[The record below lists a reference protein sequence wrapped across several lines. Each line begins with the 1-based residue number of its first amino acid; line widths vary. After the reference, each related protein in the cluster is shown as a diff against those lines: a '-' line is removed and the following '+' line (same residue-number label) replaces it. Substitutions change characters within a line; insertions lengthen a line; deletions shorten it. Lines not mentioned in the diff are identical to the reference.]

1 MKKSVFIL
9 FMCLMMVFAFAGCGG
24 SSEEAAE
31 EGTAAAEET
40 TAAEA
45 AEEPVTGG
53 WEIDTEAEAVEL
65 PEEVQAAF
73 EKAVEQ
79 LDGNDLT
86 PLAYFSKQIVAGT
99 NYQILCRSLPV
110 TENPI
115 PKLQVVVIYADLE
128 GNAEIT
134 NIADFNIADYTD
146 NDGADLHAED
156 VAGGWEVPEDYTQ
169 AELPDQVKAAFEKGI
184 EQVGGSTFTPM
195 AYLGSQVVAGTN
207 YAVLVEGELASQEP
221 VSNIQ
226 VAVIYEDLD
235 GNAELTNICTLDPAD
250 FNQ

>member
-1 MKKSVFIL
+1 MKKKL
-9 FMCLMMVFAFAGCGG
+9 FLLLMSLVMVFAFAACGN
-24 SSEEAAE
+24 SSEEQAE
-31 EGTAAAEET
+31 EET

-53 WEIDTEAEAVEL
+53 WEIDTEAAAVEL

-73 EKAVEQ
+73 EKATKK

-86 PLAYFSKQIVAGT
+86 PLAYFSKQIVSGT

-110 TENPI
+110 TENPV

-134 NIADFNIADYTD
+134 NFTDFNIADYTEG
-146 NDGADLHAED
+146 DGADLHAED
-156 VAGGWEVPEDYTQ
+156 VAGGWEVPEDYTK

-250 FNQ
+250 FTMRVE

>member
-1 MKKSVFIL
+1 MKKRVIVL
-9 FMCLMMVFAFAGCGG
+9 FMSIMMVFAFAACGS
-24 SSEEAAE
+24 SSEEPAE
-31 EGTAAAEET
+31 EET

-45 AEEPVTGG
+45 SEEQMAGG
-53 WEIDTEAEAVEL
+53 WTIDTAAEAAEL
-65 PEEVQAAF
+65 PEEVQEAF
-73 EKAVEQ
+73 EKAAEG

-110 TENPI
+110 TENPV
-115 PKLQVVVIYADLE
+115 PKLQVIVIYADLE
-128 GNAEIT
+128 GNAEIL

-146 NDGADLHAED
+146 NDGADLRSED
-156 VAGGWEVPEDYTQ
+156 VTGGWEVPEDYTKGT
-169 AELPDQVKAAFEKGI
+169 LPDNVKAAFEKGI

-207 YAVLVEGELASQEP
+207 YAILMEGELASQEP

-226 VAVIYEDLD
+226 VAIVYEDLD

-250 FNQ
+250 FTEQAE

>member
-1 MKKSVFIL
+1 MKKKL
-9 FMCLMMVFAFAGCGG
+9 FLLLMSLMMVFAFAACGN
-24 SSEEAAE
+24 SSQEPAGEE
-31 EGTAAAEET
+31 TAAT
-40 TAAEA
+40 EA
-45 AEEPVTGG
+45 AEEPMTGG
-53 WEIDTEAEAVEL
+53 WEIDTEAVAVEL

-73 EKAVEQ
+73 KKAVEQ

-110 TENPI
+110 TENPV

-134 NIADFNIADYTD
+134 NIADFNIADYTEG
-146 NDGADLHAED
+146 DGADLHAED
-156 VAGGWEVPEDYTQ
+156 VTGGWEVPEDYTK

-221 VSNIQ
+221 VNNIQ
-226 VAVIYEDLD
+226 VAVVYEDLD
-235 GNAELTNICTLDPAD
+235 GNVELTNICTLDPAD